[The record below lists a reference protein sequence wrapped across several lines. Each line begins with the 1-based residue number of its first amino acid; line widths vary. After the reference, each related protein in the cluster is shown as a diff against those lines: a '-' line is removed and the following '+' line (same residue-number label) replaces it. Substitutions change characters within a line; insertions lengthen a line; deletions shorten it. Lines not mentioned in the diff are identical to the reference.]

1 MIVTSLFRLVEIL
14 NTLWLVIRYTVPA
27 RARRFNFPLLCSA
40 PAPAQPTG
48 GAVLSI
54 RYCVDVL
61 QLQFAY
67 FAYPAPGHSL
77 RFPPTYLADAAPT
90 VYGRRSLVPYSL
102 PIGFGGTRV

>member
-48 GAVLSI
+48 GVVLSI
-54 RYCVDVL
+54 RYYVD
-61 QLQFAY
+61 QFTY

-90 VYGRRSLVPYSL
+90 AYGRRGLVPYSL